1 MKEFVHLHLHTEFSL
16 LDGLARIDKLV
27 DIIKERGWKSVAI
40 TDHGNMYG
48 VIKFF
53 EACVSNGIKPIIG
66 EEFYIC
72 HDRHSRANREDI
84 GHLILLA
91 KNNTGYQNL
100 LKLSS
105 FAFLEGMYY
114 KPRIDYELLEKYSE
128 GIICLSAC
136 LAGHIPQCI
145 LKRQYDE
152 ADKHALWYKRVFGD
166 DFYLEIQN
174 HNIPEEKEV
183 LLKLTEMS
191 KRLDIP
197 LVATNDVHYLYKE
210 DYELQDVLMCVQL
223 GKTYDDPDRMKFETQ
238 EFYLKTYEEMQEAF
252 PGYEEALD
260 RTLEIA
266 DKCNVFI
273 KTKSLREIAEGGNA
287 NVPKEDQLGATENF
301 IPKYIPDT
309 GESSFEFLSRL
320 AWEGLERNYKVI
332 PQEYKDRLQMELDT
346 IHKLGYV
353 EYFLIVWDYINFARQ
368 NDIPV
373 GPGRGSGAGS
383 LVAYC
388 SGITQV
394 DPMKYDL
401 FFDRFINPERVSM
414 PDFDVDFCMD
424 RRREV
429 IEYAKR
435 RYGSD
440 HVSNIVTFGNMQAK
454 NAIKDVARVLRYPY
468 SEVDKITKEIPN
480 KPVKKP
486 PVLKY
491 YFGLTSKDEDKTYM
505 IPELRAMYDEDI
517 EVKRVIDMA
526 VKLEGV
532 PRNVSMHAAG
542 VLIAPDPVFDHVPMA
557 KSGDDEITQ
566 FDMNEL
572 EHLGLLKFDFL
583 GLRTLTDIHE
593 AIKYI
598 KENHGVEIDFTK
610 MSYDDPA
617 VFELISSGNTEAV
630 FQLESG
636 GMKKFMMDL
645 QPTSLEDII
654 AGISLYRPGPM
665 DFIPKFIKGKR
676 EPDKIEYEDPCLIPI
691 LSTTYGCIIYQEQV
705 MKIFQVMAGFS
716 LGGADNVRR
725 IMSKKKPEKL
735 PPEKKKFIYGWKD
748 PLGQKKDIPGALAL
762 GHDEKV
768 AEKVFDQMAK
778 FAGYAFNKS
787 HAAAYAYVSYQ
798 TGYLKAH
805 YEVEYLTAV
814 LNNRITN
821 IDAVKKYTNYAR
833 KEGFKILPPDIN
845 KSVTL
850 FKVEDG
856 NIRFGLGALRN
867 VGTGLIDKIVE
878 ERSTNGPF
886 KSFEDFVRRV
896 NTNTLNKKSLE
907 SLILSGA
914 FTSFGIY
921 RSQLMDVYPTYLE
934 MVANDRKSKAQGQF
948 SMFDTFEE
956 VTQKVNNIT
965 LPNIREYNKD
975 ALLKFEKAYVGIY
988 LSGHPLDDYLKK
1000 YDSFNFTSDMIADM
1014 KVDPSEMQN
1023 DDYEEGGYAGD
1034 FEEEEKESQVKDGQ
1048 QVACGGIIVGVK
1060 KMNTKS
1066 GNMAILT
1073 IEDINGT
1080 FDVMIFNKG
1089 YMKYRDLLMEDN
1101 LVTIR
1106 GKLSIRDGKS
1116 PVVIAEAIIPWE
1128 KKTKEEPKRE
1138 NQKLYLRFNTQN
1150 EEVYNNVK
1158 KITASYP
1165 GQTQVIIKCSA
1176 SNKAFSF
1183 NTKVE
1188 INNYL
1193 KNELIG
1199 LLGEENV
1206 IIK

>member
-114 KPRIDYELLEKYSE
+114 KPRIDYELLEKYSD

-223 GKTYDDPDRMKFETQ
+223 GKTYDEPDRMKFETQ
-238 EFYLKTYEEMQEAF
+238 EFYLKTYEEMQEAL
-252 PGYEEALD
+252 PGYEEALN

-878 ERSTNGPF
+878 ERSANGPF

-896 NTNTLNKKSLE
+896 NSSTLNKKSLE

-1023 DDYEEGGYAGD
+1023 DDFEEGGYAGD

-1128 KKTKEEPKRE
+1128 KKTEEEPKRE

>member
-238 EFYLKTYEEMQEAF
+238 EFYLKTYEEMQEAL

-320 AWEGLERNYKVI
+320 AWEGLERNYEVI

-505 IPELRAMYDEDI
+505 IPELRAMYEEDI

-878 ERSTNGPF
+878 ERSANGPF

-896 NTNTLNKKSLE
+896 NSNTLNKKSLE

>member
-223 GKTYDDPDRMKFETQ
+223 GKTYDEPDRMKFETQ
-238 EFYLKTYEEMQEAF
+238 EFYLKTYEEMQEAL
-252 PGYEEALD
+252 PGYEEALN

-320 AWEGLERNYKVI
+320 AWEGLERNYEVI

-833 KEGFKILPPDIN
+833 KEGFIILPPDIN

-878 ERSTNGPF
+878 ERSANGPF

-896 NTNTLNKKSLE
+896 NSNTLNKKSLE

-1014 KVDPSEMQN
+1014 KVDTSEMQN

-1128 KKTKEEPKRE
+1128 KKEEEEPKRE